1 MRVSRKD
8 ESIYAE
14 SGVLFQSCCD
24 CFWIS
29 NQRRA
34 GSATN
39 QANPGPQIRT
49 NLQPVALTAMELGH
63 PLLAF
68 GIKTRKR
75 LLRGCNTFVRNV
87 AQKFVSSPPRLLFGV
102 AYNDVNSQAKAERSS
117 EGCSRFS
124 HCIDFRGDIGRRFS
138 PGEINV

>member
-39 QANPGPQIRT
+39 QANPGPKIRN
-49 NLQPVALTAMELGH
+49 NLQTVALTTIELGH
-63 PLLAF
+63 PFLAF
-68 GIKTRKR
+68 GIQTSKR
-75 LLRGCNTFVRNV
+75 PLYHSNTFGRNG
-87 AQKFVSSPPRLLFGV
+87 AQKFSVSLPRLLFGL
-102 AYNDVNSQAKAERSS
+102 ASDAM
-117 EGCSRFS
+117 
-124 HCIDFRGDIGRRFS
+124 
-138 PGEINV
+138 